1 MGQEEQGLRVSH
13 IGRPCK
19 RKKEERERKREG
31 RRGGGRKSPSYYS
44 QGTAVT
50 VFSVES
56 SKSDVSQ
63 LTRSFL
69 PRIWMSCPVRIRSPR
84 GLSYVQLIALLL
96 LANNLP

>member
-1 MGQEEQGLRVSH
+1 MGQEEQGLRVSY

-44 QGTAVT
+44 QGMAIT
-50 VFSVES
+50 VFSIERG
-56 SKSDVSQ
+56 KSDALQ

-69 PRIWMSCPVRIRSPR
+69 PRIWMSCPVKIRSPH
-84 GLSYVQLIALLL
+84 GLSNVQLIPLLL
-96 LANNLP
+96 LANNLH